1 MVGIG
6 NVQDIH
12 RNSITYT
19 NDVNKDNFQ
28 EIEQFYG
35 LSDLYINKK
44 FNLPVS
50 NERIVLDTSNS
61 KCMHNIEM
69 KIQEIISEF
78 TSGNKSYIANETQLV
93 NLTCKLRFWASTQF
107 RDVIQKLDNKQSIVR
122 VMIDNK
128 LSKHEKLFIEWL
140 YDLGVTLLIIT
151 DKQNILTQVKSDN
164 IKYMWVNTNEKI
176 DYTSGYTKN
185 INTNCVTKV
194 CSVNNIEDIV
204 PAILDKSKVVRLIL
218 DGVDSKE
225 ETYKIYKELHTKS
238 EIDNGIKWYNPEDL
252 VLMPEDTSIITSR
265 IPASK
270 VSNTDYII
278 ATIQMF
284 VDKSKGINSQ
294 DIKDILTAYK
304 NTYQSS
310 QFFNK
315 VVKSV
320 VTFNKLVSKDCDT
333 IILYGKLS
341 DSYKITLDM
350 LLKTEGISVVVLS
363 SFKEKTIKT
372 DGYNIISLENSVDYF
387 DIDRVSYVGAIKTQA
402 ASVEKEVNKQLF
414 SGDTLGMYKHGQ
426 FKTCKTIRFST
437 AYPELNVWWNKE
449 MYLRP
454 GFESTQD
461 SATVPTIFKVI
472 SGIDKEPKEF
482 TKFIANLCHGKT
494 ILFDTGE
501 HLKVCRCI
509 STSDNNYSN
518 IIRAT
523 DINKTSFDSQ
533 KRFFENGELMRN
545 RIKSGVNY
553 KYSIIN
559 DDKQELIFKSIEE
572 IINRRLVNYE
582 SFGLNFD
589 DYIDSV
595 LKVGLNLS
603 KNTIQHINWFDYF
616 TDNPN
621 IVIVL
626 NDDTLL
632 NIEDII
638 YIVLMSLCGFDIL
651 IFVPT
656 RYNSVENKISDI
668 LNIDYHII
676 GEAYYNLDTNNLDKI
691 RDDSSNKQSS
701 NKSIFQKLF
710 GKRGN

>member
-44 FNLPVS
+44 FDLPVS

-61 KCMHNIEM
+61 KCMYNIEM

-194 CSVNNIEDIV
+194 CSVNTIEDIV

-238 EIDNGIKWYNPEDL
+238 EIDDGIKWYNPEDL
-252 VLMPEDTSIITSR
+252 VLTPEDTSIITSR

-278 ATIQMF
+278 ATMQMF

-294 DIKDILTAYK
+294 DIKDILSEYK
-304 NTYQSS
+304 NIYQSS

-315 VVKSV
+315 VVKSI

-437 AYPELNVWWNKE
+437 AYPELNVWWNKD

-454 GFESTQD
+454 GFESKE
-461 SATVPTIFKVI
+461 SNAVLPTIFKVI
-472 SGIDKEPKEF
+472 QGIDKEPDEF
-482 TKFIANLCHGKT
+482 RKFIASLCYGKT
-494 ILFDTGE
+494 MLYDNAE
-501 HLKVCRCI
+501 HFKYCRCI
-509 STSDNNYSN
+509 KETDCKFS
-518 IIRAT
+518 IILRAT
-523 DINKTSFDSQ
+523 DVNKTSFESQ
-533 KRFFENGELMRN
+533 KKFFENGKLN
-545 RIKSGVNY
+545 RQRVKSGVNY
-553 KYSIIN
+553 KYSIISE
-559 DDKQELIFKSIEE
+559 DKQELILKNIEE
-572 IINRRLVNYE
+572 VINNKLVNYE
-582 SFGLNFD
+582 LFGLTFEQ
-589 DYIDSV
+589 YIDAV
-595 LKVGLNLS
+595 LIVGLNLS

-621 IVIVL
+621 IVLIL
-626 NDDTLL
+626 NDESELSIL
-632 NIEDII
+632 DII
-638 YIVLMSLCGFDIL
+638 YLVLVSLCGFDVL

-656 RYNSVENKISDI
+656 RYTSIENKVSDSMM
-668 LNIDYHII
+668 IDYHII
-676 GEAYYNLDTNNLDKI
+676 GEAYYNLDTSNLD
-691 RDDSSNKQSS
+691 SLKQ
-701 NKSIFQKLF
+701 NINIKQTHKKSIFNKLF
-710 GKRGN
+710 KKKGN